1 MSLHPNF
8 PKSPY
13 EILDPSIRWFP
24 ADESLREQTYE
35 KLLPPLVAE
44 LRKRVKEW
52 RDDTYNGASKTSK
65 ALLRWWF
72 QTEHLIEKSKGE
84 FFDFKYYFAQREAI
98 ETIIYLYDVIKVKDK
113 YDLMRFDSTGV
124 VTANRF
130 DETWLRFVI
139 KMATGSGKTKVLS
152 LVLAWCYF
160 HKMYEL
166 SSNLARNF
174 LIITPNIIVLDRIRA
189 DFDGLK
195 IFSEDPIIPDNGFE
209 GFDWKDDFQM
219 VLHIQDDISN
229 IKKTGNI
236 FLTNIHRV
244 YENGDKNSSFN
255 DENTSDYFLG
265 EKPVGK
271 TNESKVDLGDIVR
284 NIDELVVLNDEAHH
298 IHDPKMAWF
307 KSIEDI
313 HHKLQMKNKF
323 LSLQIDFTATPKH
336 NNGAIFIQTI
346 TDYPLVEAIYQNIV
360 KHPVL
365 PDHVSREKLVEQTTS
380 NYVERY
386 REYIHLGYTEWK
398 KVYEDMQKVNKK
410 AVLFIMT
417 DDTKNCDEVKVFLE
431 KNYPDLQN
439 SILVIHT
446 KDNGEISESITSKS
460 ADELT
465 KLRQEANTIDHSDNP
480 YKVVVSVLM
489 LKEGWDVKNVT
500 TIVGLRAYNSPC
512 NILPE
517 QTLGRGLRRMF
528 AGQNDMAE
536 KVSVIGTNAFMEFVE
551 SIKNE
556 GVDLEYREMNEN
568 SKPQMPIL
576 IEIDNDNV
584 KKDIEKLDIEIPI
597 LSPRINREYK
607 NLSLINISE
616 SSFDKIKIIAFTK
629 EEIKKIIF
637 RDIVTNEIT
646 HEVDFDSDII
656 PDYRNV
662 VSYFVKNI
670 MRDLRLISGYDILYG
685 KVKDFIQNDLFE
697 KIVDLEDKNIL
708 RNLSELSAIK
718 TIISTF
724 VKEIN
729 RLTVVDKGSA
739 EIQDHIK
746 ISKTRPYVTKDQGF
760 IIPKKSIFNKVVGD
774 SHFELEFSSFLE
786 ECDDIIAYVKNSF
799 AIHFKLDYCNT
810 DGNIAD
816 YYPDFIIKTTSK
828 ECYIIELKGRESLDD
843 VKKIERLRQWCEDIN
858 KLQNDVKYRS
868 MYIKD
873 DEWLKYK
880 GKLNNFND
888 LVKIWGE

>member
-52 RDDTYNGASKTSK
+52 RDDNYNGASKTSK

-84 FFDFKYYFAQREAI
+84 FFDFKYYFAQREAV
-98 ETIIYLYDVIKVKDK
+98 ETIVYLYDVIEVKDK

-124 VTANRF
+124 VVANRF

-160 HKMYEL
+160 HKMYEPN
-166 SSNLARNF
+166 SNLARNF
-174 LIITPNIIVLDRIRA
+174 LIITPNIIVLDRIRT

-195 IFSEDPIIPDNGFE
+195 IFSEDPILPDNGFE
-209 GFDWKDDFQM
+209 GFNWKDDFQM
-219 VLHIQDDISN
+219 VLHIQDKIDSV
-229 IKKTGNI
+229 KKIGNI

-284 NIDELVVLNDEAHH
+284 NIDELIILNDEAHH

-323 LSLQIDFTATPKH
+323 LSLQVDFTATPKY

-365 PDHVSREKLVEQTTS
+365 PDHVSRGKLVEQPTS

-446 KDNGEISESITSKS
+446 KDNGEISESVTSKS

-576 IEIDNDNV
+576 IEIDNGNV

-607 NLSLINISE
+607 NLSLINISKD
-616 SSFDKIKIIAFTK
+616 SFEGISIITFTK

-662 VSYFVKNI
+662 ISYFVKNI
-670 MRDLRLISGYDILYG
+670 MRDLRLISGYDVLYG
-685 KVKDFIQNDLFE
+685 KVKEFIQDDLFG

-708 RNLSELSAIK
+708 RNLSELLAIK
-718 TIISTF
+718 TIINTF

-729 RLTVVDKGSA
+729 RLTVVDKGNA

-786 ECDDIIAYVKNSF
+786 DCDDIISYVKNSF
-799 AIHFKLDYCNT
+799 AIHFKLDYCNA

-816 YYPDFIIKTTSK
+816 YYPDFIVKITSK
-828 ECYIIELKGRESLDD
+828 ECYVIELKGRESMDD
-843 VKKIERLRQWCEDIN
+843 VKKVERLRQWCEDIN
-858 KLQNDVKYRS
+858 KLQKDVKYKI
-868 MYIKD
+868 MYIK
-873 DEWLKYK
+873 EEVWFTYQA
-880 GKLNNFND
+880 KLNNFSD